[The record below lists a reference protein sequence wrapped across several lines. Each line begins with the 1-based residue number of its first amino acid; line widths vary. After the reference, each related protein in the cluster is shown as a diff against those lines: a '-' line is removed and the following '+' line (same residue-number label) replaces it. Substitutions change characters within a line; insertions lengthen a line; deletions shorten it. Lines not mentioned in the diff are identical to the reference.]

1 MADVLLTAKEAA
13 RRLGITVTTFYD
25 WLGQS
30 QWGLLRIQGQPVTI
44 NYFQSGPNGQGR
56 IQIEESEIVRL
67 RELMRV
73 RSKRLP
79 VRRTPVQRDRFPGIT
94 VPLGRPDRI
103 G

>member
-1 MADVLLTAKEAA
+1 MADNLLTAKESA
-13 RRLGITVTTFYD
+13 RRLGIMVTTLYD

-56 IQIEESEIVRL
+56 ILIEDTEILRL

-79 VRRTPVQRDRFPGIT
+79 PRQMPVQRNQFPGIT

>member
-1 MADVLLTAKEAA
+1 MADDLLNAKEAA
-13 RRLGITVTTFYD
+13 RRLGITVTTLYD

-30 QWGLLRIQGQPVTI
+30 QWGLLRIQGQSVTI

-56 IQIEESEIVRL
+56 ILIEDVEVLRL

-79 VRRTPVQRDRFPGIT
+79 ARRMPVQRDRFPGIT